1 MGLAPGWG
9 GHSQKRRAGK
19 GAGAEG
25 QVLLAAHW
33 LRNLAQTRDGRLR
46 AKWPRGSC
54 LWRGRGPEAQG
65 EAQSEE
71 LLLPG
76 STRPAPLQSSCR
88 WPRWETPAQG
98 CGVGLPRGPRRGV
111 HGRDHGHMSGRFLCT
126 GPTVWRGLWLPGTAH
141 DLRAMPAPDSVGASR
156 RRPPKRPVPSLLSGA
171 CVGDPSP
178 GRHVRLGCRQLRGAA
193 EPASHRGQCSTS
205 HRVGGASGTS
215 SSASSTLQ
223 NQRHRNSR
231 APSAQKPPPFPWKG
245 RTKGKGCVYVC
256 VWCVCM
262 CMCESICARMCVH
275 ACACTRVCVYVCA
288 RVHVSCMHVCMCVH
302 VPACACLCVYTYA
315 CMCAHVSTCT
325 CVRAHALCAYVC
337 TCVCTC
343 VHVSCVHVHMCVC
356 ACVHVHALCAC
367 ACVCVCARPSST
379 PLPPRDCTLLR
390 QDSTG
395 EVGA

>member
-76 STRPAPLQSSCR
+76 STRPATLQSSCR

-156 RRPPKRPVPSLLSGA
+156 RRPLKRPVPSLLSGA

-205 HRVGGASGTS
+205 HRVGGTSGTS

-245 RTKGKGCVYVC
+245 RTKGKACVYVC

-325 CVRAHALCAYVC
+325 CVRAHALCVHTY
-337 TCVCTC
+337 
-343 VHVSCVHVHMCVC
+343 VHVCARVCMCLACMCTC